1 MISRDSDRAKGP
13 VNFPLFFFNF
23 LLYKNSLS
31 PMCEKADQD

>member
-13 VNFPLFFFNF
+13 VNFPLFFNF